1 MKRISRSGGLPAR
14 KRIRVVALVAAAALV
29 AVGVALAASSRA
41 TVQPGNSS
49 PPTISGNATVGST
62 LTANQGTWTGSTPL
76 NFQYQ
81 WLICDGTGANCHPIS
96 GATAQ
101 TYPVQSGDPGN
112 TARVQVIASNSD
124 GSSTATSDPTAKIAA
139 STQPASSSLPTIS
152 GDATVASTLMA
163 NPGSWSGATP
173 ISYQYRWLICD
184 GTGANCHPITG
195 ATAQTYQLQSG
206 DPGNTA
212 RVQVTASNSA
222 GSSTATSD
230 ATAKIGAASA
240 PPTPSTGCPSGTGTI
255 AIADL
260 SPPARLTIDQQTV
273 TPGVVTPSAKTI
285 QTHFRVTA
293 CGGRPVQG
301 ALVYATAVP
310 FNQYSIPPEATT
322 ATDGTVTLTMNQ
334 LNGFPAARQQQLLV
348 TFVRAR
354 KPGENITGGVSTRL
368 LVSFPVSLKK

>member
-1 MKRISRSGGLPAR
+1 
-14 KRIRVVALVAAAALV
+14 
-29 AVGVALAASSRA
+29 
-41 TVQPGNSS
+41 
-49 PPTISGNATVGST
+49 
-62 LTANQGTWTGSTPL
+62 
-76 NFQYQ
+76 
-81 WLICDGTGANCHPIS
+81 
-96 GATAQ
+96 
-101 TYPVQSGDPGN
+101 VQSGDPGN
-112 TARVQVIASNSD
+112 TARVE
-124 GSSTATSDPTAKIAA
+124 
-139 STQPASSSLPTIS
+139 
-152 GDATVASTLMA
+152 
-163 NPGSWSGATP
+163 
-173 ISYQYRWLICD
+173 
-184 GTGANCHPITG
+184 
-195 ATAQTYQLQSG
+195 
-206 DPGNTA
+206 
-212 RVQVTASNSA
+212 VTASNSA